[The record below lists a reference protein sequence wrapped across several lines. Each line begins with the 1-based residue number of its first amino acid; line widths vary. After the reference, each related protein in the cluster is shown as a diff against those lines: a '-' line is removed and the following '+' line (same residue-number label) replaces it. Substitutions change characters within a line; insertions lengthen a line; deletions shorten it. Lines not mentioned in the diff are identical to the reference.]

1 MLCVFEARNC
11 GCRFRFNSILSS
23 QLFVYDDKSKHAFQG
38 FNKLDFSILK
48 QIALWSLGDIDI
60 ERDWDFSVNFNYF
73 SNWNELEVDALN
85 V

>member
-1 MLCVFEARNC
+1 M
-11 GCRFRFNSILSS
+11 
-23 QLFVYDDKSKHAFQG
+23 
-38 FNKLDFSILK
+38 LDFSILK